1 MDAEP
6 FCCALETSKFIR
18 IKYVLESIKPQYTI
32 SQLEFQFLLYWN
44 IRKLIRFTYSVGS
57 WAEKTS
63 AIQNVQPKSCNRV
76 LEKGPSICIWAGQNG
91 KNGVKKIIIK
101 FKQQNGNYGKWKCE
115 SRVEILCPKVTEM
128 RCTKRCR
135 GFCAAE
141 SKSLKSPGVFRGA
154 WGIGHGAWWA
164 WQCKTT

>member
-32 SQLEFQFLLYWN
+32 SQLEFQFLYYWN

-91 KNGVKKIIIK
+91 KNGVKNNNKVQTAKWQLWQVEMRIAR
-101 FKQQNGNYGKWKCE
+101 GNIMPQSHWNAMHKAL
-115 SRVEILCPKVTEM
+115 SRILCRWKQI
-128 RCTKRCR
+128 
-135 GFCAAE
+135 AE
-141 SKSLKSPGVFRGA
+141 IAWRFPGA